1 MPDVEVTLGE
11 GNGCFFDLE
20 IFFSLWRLGV
30 YMLTLFNIFSAAEQ
44 MVAAI
49 LIARVSLSG
58 TTERRFSC
66 DL

>member
-1 MPDVEVTLGE
+1 
-11 GNGCFFDLE
+11 
-20 IFFSLWRLGV
+20 
-30 YMLTLFNIFSAAEQ
+30 MLTLFNIFSAAEQ

-66 DL
+66 DLQKKLLVNRKWKMKLGQQETFRHFRKDSIS

>member
-1 MPDVEVTLGE
+1 MWRLHWGR
-11 GNGCFFDLE
+11 GMAAFLIWKF
-20 IFFSLWRLGV
+20 FFSLWRLGV

>member
-1 MPDVEVTLGE
+1 MGREC
-11 GNGCFFDLE
+11 CFFGLDFCG
-20 IFFSLWRLGV
+20 FFGGWGV
-30 YMLTLFNIFSAAEQ
+30 YVLTSVFHIFSAAEQ

-58 TTERRFSC
+58 TTERRLSC

>member
-1 MPDVEVTLGE
+1 MPTS
-11 GNGCFFDLE
+11 
-20 IFFSLWRLGV
+20 IFH
-30 YMLTLFNIFSAAEQ
+30 IFLAAEQ
-44 MVAAI
+44 MVAVI

>member
-1 MPDVEVTLGE
+1 
-11 GNGCFFDLE
+11 
-20 IFFSLWRLGV
+20 
-30 YMLTLFNIFSAAEQ
+30 MLTLFNIFSAAEQ

-66 DL
+66 DLQKNSWSTENGK